1 MDSGCSFSVRLL
13 GFQFQNDVDAADHE
27 YVVVQLNLADRFRH
41 QPLIRGVDLMRLQR
55 APEGSGESTRRGS
68 DNVI

>member
-1 MDSGCSFSVRLL
+1 
-13 GFQFQNDVDAADHE
+13 VDAADHE
-27 YVVVQLNLADRFRH
+27 YVVVQLNFADRFRH
-41 QPLIRGVDLMRLQR
+41 QPLIRGVNLTRLQR